1 MILVPVGEKASR
13 RNTQIGNI
21 ESRGSTRSLY
31 ATGTLEDELN
41 KVWSSR
47 SMCQLADFGTF
58 PAGLPHGL
66 TDNEKKLWL
75 ALYTKSKDL
84 LKGDDLAAIRVA
96 FDSALNEVTEKHSLE
111 FRFGVRWAHSVRTC
125 LHMEERHEAFR
136 SSDIYS

>member
-1 MILVPVGEKASR
+1 MSM
-13 RNTQIGNI
+13 
-21 ESRGSTRSLY
+21 SGSTRSLY

-75 ALYTKSKDL
+75 AIYCRAREL
-84 LKGDDLAAIRVA
+84 LKDDGATVRQAVDLAIG
-96 FDSALNEVTEKHSLE
+96 DVTEKHSLE
-111 FRFGVRWAHSVRTC
+111 YRFAVRWNHSVKTC
-125 LHMEERHEAFR
+125 LAMRQNYR
-136 SSDIYS
+136 SSDVYS